1 MSTKSKYIT
10 NPAENVLHISENMTG
25 KMSGILSIS
34 TLCLNNPRCIARMKS
49 GENVCAHCFAAVT
62 TSRYKALREN
72 CAENTDNLSA
82 GLIPGANLPHFKK
95 TVALVRFES
104 FGDLVNV
111 AHARNYIRIAKLNPH
126 VHFALWTKNPDILA
140 EAIAIDGK
148 PENLMTIQSSLKLDT
163 PEQPAG
169 DFIDKVFTVYRPET
183 IDAEKIN
190 INCGARD
197 CASCAECYLDKAVK
211 EIREK
216 LK

>member
-1 MSTKSKYIT
+1 MLKSKYIT
-10 NPAENVLHISENMTG
+10 NPEKNVLHISENMTG

-34 TLCLNNPRCIARMKS
+34 TLCLVNPRCIARMKS
-49 GENVCAHCFAAVT
+49 GENICSHCFAAAT
-62 TSRYKALREN
+62 TSRYKSLREN
-72 CAENTDNLSA
+72 LKENTETLSA
-82 GLIPGANLPHFKK
+82 GLIPEENLPHFKRA
-95 TVALVRFES
+95 VVLVRFES

-111 AHARNYIRIAKLNPH
+111 DHARNYIRIAKINPH
-126 VHFALWTKNPDILA
+126 VRFALWTKNPDILA
-140 EAIAIDGK
+140 EAIAIEGK

-163 PEQPAG
+163 PENPAG

-183 IDAEKIN
+183 IKAENIN